1 DRSSAY
7 ETLQGRAAQAQQQ
20 ADTAA
25 AQAEA
30 ERQRAAAEK
39 VREREETREARA
51 APRPRASGRQSM
63 GEAFATSLLRTIANQ
78 AGREIMRGLMGGL
91 SRRR

>member
-1 DRSSAY
+1 MSLRSA
-7 ETLQGRAAQAQQQ
+7 L
-20 ADTAA
+20 
-25 AQAEA
+25 
-30 ERQRAAAEK
+30 
-39 VREREETREARA
+39 
-51 APRPRASGRQSM
+51 PRALLALALLAGA